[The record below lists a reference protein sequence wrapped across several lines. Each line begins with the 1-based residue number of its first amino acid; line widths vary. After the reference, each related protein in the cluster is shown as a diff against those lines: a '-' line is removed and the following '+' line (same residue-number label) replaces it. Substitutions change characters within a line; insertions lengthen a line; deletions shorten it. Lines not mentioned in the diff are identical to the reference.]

1 MGDVGE
7 ELNILVS
14 TKYYKLLYWSHF
26 KYVVSKFIV
35 YVKQCVVNNDFVSA
49 VLLWWNM
56 FVMQVMNSDF

>member
-1 MGDVGE
+1 MGDVRE

-14 TKYYKLLYWSHF
+14 TKHKLLYWSHF
-26 KYVVSKFIV
+26 KYIVSKFTV
-35 YVKQCVVNNDFVSA
+35 YVKLCVVNNDFVSA